1 MNNIFKVIWSKATRQ
16 PVVVSELSK
25 SNGKVTSQTDKHTN
39 TCDNI
44 QGRGNF

>member
-1 MNNIFKVIWSKATRQ
+1 MNNIFKVIWSKATGQ